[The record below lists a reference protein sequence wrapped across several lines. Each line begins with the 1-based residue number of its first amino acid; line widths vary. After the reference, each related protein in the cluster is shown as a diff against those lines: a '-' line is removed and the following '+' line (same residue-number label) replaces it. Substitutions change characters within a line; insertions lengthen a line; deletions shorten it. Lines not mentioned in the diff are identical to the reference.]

1 MNENTINTEIT
12 MRDATPAG
20 GVKRFHPG
28 DEILERYVVESELG
42 QGGMGVVYLCLD
54 KVGGVKVAVK
64 GLPPEVSHNSDEME
78 SVRENFQ
85 LVSELQ
91 HPNIAGVRTLE
102 KDEKRGDYYLVMAYA
117 RGVSLKHWLRQHG
130 GKTHRGEQLKVLRQI
145 AAALDYAHNAEPKH
159 IIHRDIKPENVMVDE
174 QGNAFV
180 LDFGLAAQVRSS
192 LSRVSQ
198 VVTSR
203 SGTPAY
209 KSPEQ
214 WLAQAQRAPSDQYS
228 LGVIAYQMFAD
239 ELPYDSDDIEILK
252 HAVVFDSVPAIPSE
266 GKAVNLVFAK
276 VLAKKPKE
284 RFASCT
290 AFVDALEGKKGVD
303 AGVLARRPRFGFVV
317 AGIVV
322 LAAIVGGVWVFQRL
336 RVQGG
341 TGRTAP
347 VASVD
352 KPAPAMPLVKT
363 QIVEKVVEKIV
374 EKPVVTQVVEKAQPV
389 APARTDESADRRRQ
403 EEVAKLAT
411 MRTNISIK
419 IAAAKDDYA
428 KVSPYRSEREGFEVH
443 LSEVDRQ
450 WATVERVQS
459 PKTLAA
465 AEKTLAAVTEAAD
478 AIAFELNW
486 LKTNHDECAAAK
498 RIEKEITDELE
509 AKLREFKADDI
520 AKSKYGKGQGERQLA
535 AQMLARGEFASARHQ
550 YESAKATLAAA
561 LADARQFHI
570 KTALAV
576 ANEYKMAERW
586 QNCIDETKKVLGW
599 EPQNAEA
606 LALIREAE
614 RHLAPKSDDA
624 KTISFPGGTLAV
636 SVNGKVLTKEA
647 IEADVAAVIKAQ
659 GGKIPAE
666 QLDYAKQSIANQL
679 VQSFII
685 EKVLVAAAKEAGFEV
700 TDADRRARETEFL
713 KASEKT
719 PDPPKS
725 VEEYFN
731 KFPLG
736 YARAKAEFENGILI
750 DKMIKNEQ
758 SKQEPV
764 DHEVEIN
771 RIIQNIVYS
780 NDLAKASESTARS
793 QILEM
798 RRSIVAEPKSSWKE
812 RFAEMAK
819 QRSACPSS
827 AKGGDLGEFM
837 HGQMVKEFDDV
848 AFSLPIGTVSDPVRT
863 QFGYHLIMVDQKI
876 PASESGSEKVRARH
890 ILVKVLKVQDV
901 PSREDVRAFL
911 KKQDERRFMQE
922 FVQQK
927 IKVADIKA
935 SEEYKR
941 FLPKDEKTKP
951 LDELAEKIP
960 PSRGKMCDR
969 CGGTGRNVCREC
981 GPVRD
986 RAGNV
991 VCEHGIT
998 CPQCGGSGKRN
1009 SGFFAE
1015 PCSDCRGRGWE
1026 RHTKCAG
1033 SGFLSGV
1040 CPKCKGSKTISAGV
1054 N

>member
-1 MNENTINTEIT
+1 MNSNTINTEVT
-12 MRDATPAG
+12 MRDAAPTG
-20 GVKRFHPG
+20 GAKRFHMG
-28 DEILERYVVESELG
+28 DEILGRYVVASELG

-102 KDEKRGDYYLVMAYA
+102 KDEKTGDYYLVMAYA

-130 GKTHRGEQLKVLRQI
+130 GKEHRDEQLKVLRQI
-145 AAALDYAHNAEPKH
+145 ASALDYAHNAEPRH
-159 IIHRDIKPENVMVDE
+159 IIHRDIKPENIMVDE
-174 QGNAFV
+174 RGNVSV

-228 LGVIAYQMFAD
+228 LGVIAYQMFAG

-252 HAVVFDSVPAIPSE
+252 HAVVFDPVPVIPSE

-276 VLAKKPKE
+276 VLAKKPQE
-284 RFASCT
+284 RCASCT

-303 AGVLARRPRFGFVV
+303 AGALARRPRFGLVV
-317 AGIVV
+317 AGIAV
-322 LAAIVGGVWVFQRL
+322 LAAIAGGVWMLQRP

-341 TGRTAP
+341 TGRTDP
-347 VASVD
+347 VASV
-352 KPAPAMPLVKT
+352 
-363 QIVEKVVEKIV
+363 E
-374 EKPVVTQVVEKAQPV
+374 PVVTQVVEKEVPV
-389 APARTDESADRRRQ
+389 APARTD
-403 EEVAKLAT
+403 
-411 MRTNISIK
+411 
-419 IAAAKDDYA
+419 
-428 KVSPYRSEREGFEVH
+428 
-443 LSEVDRQ
+443 
-450 WATVERVQS
+450 
-459 PKTLAA
+459 
-465 AEKTLAAVTEAAD
+465 
-478 AIAFELNW
+478 
-486 LKTNHDECAAAK
+486 
-498 RIEKEITDELE
+498 
-509 AKLREFKADDI
+509 
-520 AKSKYGKGQGERQLA
+520 QL
-535 AQMLARGEFASARHQ
+535 
-550 YESAKATLAAA
+550 
-561 LADARQFHI
+561 
-570 KTALAV
+570 
-576 ANEYKMAERW
+576 
-586 QNCIDETKKVLGW
+586 
-599 EPQNAEA
+599 
-606 LALIREAE
+606 
-614 RHLAPKSDDA
+614 
-624 KTISFPGGTLAV
+624 PGGTCAV
-636 SVNGKVLTKEA
+636 SVDGQILTKEA
-647 IEADVAAVIKAQ
+647 IEADVAAIVKAQ
-659 GGKIPAE
+659 GGNIPAE
-666 QLDYAKQSIANQL
+666 QLNYAKQSMANQV

-713 KASEKT
+713 KATEKT

-725 VEEYFN
+725 MEEYFN

-758 SKQEPV
+758 SKQAPV
-764 DHEVEIN
+764 DYEVEID
-771 RIIQNIVYS
+771 RMLQNIAYS
-780 NDLAKASESTARS
+780 NELAKTSESTARS

-798 RRSIVAEPKSSWKE
+798 RRSILAGPKSSWKK

-827 AKGGDLGEFM
+827 AKGGDLGEFT

-848 AFSLPIGTVSDPVRT
+848 AFSLPVGSVSDPVRT

-876 PASESGSEKVRARH
+876 PRSESGPEKVRARH
-890 ILVKVLKVQDV
+890 ILVNVLKVQNV
-901 PSREDVRAFL
+901 PSREDVRAVL
-911 KKQDERRFMQE
+911 KKQDERRFVQE
-922 FVQQK
+922 FVRQK
-927 IKVADIKA
+927 IKAADIKA
-935 SEEYKR
+935 SEDYKR
-941 FLPKDEKTKP
+941 FLPKDETANP
-951 LDELAEKIP
+951 SDENTEKILQR
-960 PSRGKMCDR
+960 RGQMCDF

-986 RAGNV
+986 QAGKV
-991 VCEHGIT
+991 VCEHGIS
-998 CPQCGGSGKRN
+998 CPHCGGTGKRN
-1009 SGFFAE
+1009 SGFFTE

-1026 RHTKCAG
+1026 RHVKCAG

-1040 CPKCKGSKTISAGV
+1040 CPKCKGAKTISAGS

>member
-1 MNENTINTEIT
+1 MTDNTINNDLT
-12 MRDATPAG
+12 MRDAALTG
-20 GVKRFHPG
+20 GAKRFRLG
-28 DEILERYVVESELG
+28 DEILGRYVVESELG

-102 KDEKRGDYYLVMAYA
+102 KDEKTGDYYLVMAYA

-130 GKTHRGEQLKVLRQI
+130 GKEHRGEQLKVLRQI
-145 AAALDYAHNAEPKH
+145 AVALDYAHNAEPRH

-174 QGNAFV
+174 RGNVSV

-192 LSRVSQ
+192 LSCVSQ

-228 LGVIAYQMFAD
+228 LGVIAYQMFAG

-252 HAVVFDSVPAIPSE
+252 HAVVFDPVPAIPGES
-266 GKAVNLVFAK
+266 KAVNAVFAK
-276 VLAKKPKE
+276 VLAKKPQE
-284 RFASCT
+284 RFTSCT
-290 AFVDALEGKKGVD
+290 AFVGALEGEKGAD
-303 AGVLARRPRFGFVV
+303 DGVLVRRPRFGLVV
-317 AGIVV
+317 AGIAV
-322 LAAIVGGVWVFQRL
+322 LAAIAGGVWMLQRPH
-336 RVQGG
+336 VQGG
-341 TGRTAP
+341 TGRTDP

-352 KPAPAMPLVKT
+352 ESAPAMPLVKT
-363 QIVEKVVEKIV
+363 QIIEKAVEKIV
-374 EKPVVTQVVEKAQPV
+374 EKPIVTQVVEKVVPV
-389 APARTDESADRRRQ
+389 APARTDETADRRRQ

-411 MRTNISIK
+411 MRTKISIK

-428 KVSPYRSEREGFEVH
+428 KVVPYRSEREGFEAH
-443 LSEVDRQ
+443 LSEIDRQ
-450 WATVERVQS
+450 WATVERAQN
-459 PKTLAA
+459 PKTLAE
-465 AEKTLAAVTEAAD
+465 AEKALAAVTEAAD
-478 AIAFELNW
+478 VIAVELNW
-486 LKTNHDECAAAK
+486 LATNHDGRDAAK
-498 RIEKEITDELE
+498 RIEKEIADELE
-509 AKLREFKADDI
+509 PKLREFKADDI
-520 AKSKYGKGQGERQLA
+520 AKSRYSKGQGERKAA
-535 AQMLARGEFASARHQ
+535 AQALASGEFASARRQ
-550 YESAKATLAAA
+550 YEAAKATLAAA
-561 LADARQFHI
+561 LSDARQFHI

-576 ANEYKMAERW
+576 ANEYKTAERW

-606 LALIREAE
+606 LVLIREAE

-624 KTISFPGGTLAV
+624 KTIPFPGGTLAV
-636 SVNGKVLTKEA
+636 SVDGKVLTKEA
-647 IEADVAAVIKAQ
+647 IEADVAAVLKAQ

-666 QLDYAKQSIANQL
+666 QLDYAKQSIANQV

-700 TDADRRARETEFL
+700 TDADRRSRETEFL
-713 KASEKT
+713 KATEKT

-750 DKMIKNEQ
+750 DKMIKNEH
-758 SKQEPV
+758 SKQAPV
-764 DHEVEIN
+764 DHEVDID

-780 NDLAKASESTARS
+780 NGLAKASESTARS

-798 RRSIVAEPKSSWKE
+798 RRSIVAGPKSSWKE

-827 AKGGDLGEFM
+827 AKGGDLGEFT

-848 AFSLPIGTVSDPVRT
+848 AFSLPVGSVSDPVRT

-890 ILVKVLKVQDV
+890 ILVKVLKVQNV
-901 PSREDVRAFL
+901 PPREDIRAFL

-927 IKVADIKA
+927 IRAADIMA
-935 SEEYKR
+935 TEEYKR
-941 FLPKDEKTKP
+941 FLPKDEKGNP
-951 LDELAEKIP
+951 FDEITEEIP
-960 PSRGKMCDR
+960 QRSGQMCDF

-981 GPVRD
+981 GPIRD
-986 RAGNV
+986 RAGKV
-991 VCEHGIT
+991 VCEHGII
-998 CPQCGGSGKRN
+998 CPQCGGNGKRN
-1009 SGFFAE
+1009 AGFFAE

-1026 RHTKCAG
+1026 RHVKCAG
-1033 SGFLSGV
+1033 SGFLSGA
-1040 CPKCKGSKTISAGV
+1040 CPKCRGTKMISAGS